1 MRKTCKGC
9 KAFRRNKESICLLG
23 FYIDEKSEAPT
34 EYCPKP
40 LTDLDLANR
49 LEQGHGNFA
58 ELFRKSNLC
67 ALN

>member
-1 MRKTCKGC
+1 MKRTCKGC
-9 KAFRRNKESICLLG
+9 KAFNRKKNCLCLLK
-23 FYIDEKSEAPT
+23 FHVDEKLESPL

-58 ELFRKSNLC
+58 ELFRKTGLRT
-67 ALN
+67 LN